1 MLVRYIGTFLLTAP
15 NANHM
20 ITPMI
25 TPKRPLDAAPVA
37 IQSHPPAHIVVVDG
51 TVLLKMKEGLDV
63 GPVEEEPNALE
74 DPRASV
80 EEVIATE
87 SAVAVP
93 VAIGGGPAETVFM
106 VLVSGTM
113 MLTVD
118 AAAAVGMVLAG
129 VAVAVA
135 RPRPVKMV

>member
-51 TVLLKMKEGLDV
+51 VVLLKMKEGLDV
-63 GPVEEEPNALE
+63 GPVEKEPN
-74 DPRASV
+74 ASV

-118 AAAAVGMVLAG
+118 AAAAVGKVLAG

-135 RPRPVKMV
+135 RPRPVKMF